1 MRKGNVKDRVNWG
14 GSVVVVEEEEEAI
27 TFMDQEDGLAQM
39 EVCIIIFSFAVVTT
53 RIVIIGGI
61 VITRI
66 SLVYIKP

>member
-39 EVCIIIFSFAVVTT
+39 EVCIIINT